1 MVSDITTNG
10 DGVSTKK
17 SRSTR
22 QVLAALARLDHG
34 KRAALDQLI
43 QWIDGFFVED
53 AITVICKHCPEAQ
66 RESEATAIL
75 DYWRRL
81 GIVTSQRSEHDRA
94 SNGHRRAIY
103 HIAGFVAPALAMLDQ
118 ARIEIARDLKEG

>member
-1 MVSDITTNG
+1 MASDITT
-10 DGVSTKK
+10 DGYSVSMKAWRS
-17 SRSTR
+17 SRH
-22 QVLAALARLDHG
+22 VLAALARLDNG
-34 KRAALDQLI
+34 KRAALDELI
-43 QWIDGFFVED
+43 SWIDWFFAED
-53 AITVICKHCPEAQ
+53 AIAAIGKHCPKAERQ
-66 RESEATAIL
+66 SEATAIL

-81 GIVTSQRSEHDRA
+81 GIVTSRRSEHDRA